1 MTSPPDCTVPAAE
14 PAAPPRRAPRKR
26 RLLPKRRALTAW
38 REKLGFSQAHVA
50 RLLEV
55 SRARVCEI
63 ESGHGCSLRLA
74 VKIEALTKGAVR
86 AADLV
91 RVAPAP
97 KRRRAGGAP

>member
-1 MTSPPDCTVPAAE
+1 
-14 PAAPPRRAPRKR
+14 
-26 RLLPKRRALTAW
+26 
-38 REKLGFSQAHVA
+38 
-50 RLLEV
+50 
-55 SRARVCEI
+55 
-63 ESGHGCSLRLA
+63 